1 MWACQRLC
9 VCVMRTAKHQREHK
23 ERRREQNIAQK
34 LKKTE
39 KPIMLKILLQFLV
52 FSCSLH
58 HTPLLPLGGGG
69 VLRALLLL
77 LFCDLLPPISKAN
90 QPTNNNTYAPHT
102 HTHREKNTIAG
113 GSSSSLSFFPS
124 LFNLII
130 FFCALLFSPTREGGG
145 QVQKRHKRV
154 RYTGERKLV

>member
-1 MWACQRLC
+1 
-9 VCVMRTAKHQREHK
+9 MRTAKHQREHK

-90 QPTNNNTYAPHT
+90 QPTNNNTYAPPHT
-102 HTHREKNTIAG
+102 HTERRTPSLVVPHLPSR
-113 GSSSSLSFFPS
+113 SSLPSSTS
-124 LFNLII
+124 LFFSVL
-130 FFCALLFSPTREGGG
+130 FFSAPQE
-145 QVQKRHKRV
+145 RV
-154 RYTGERKLV
+154 GAKYKKDIRGSDTQERGSLCESVCV